1 MAGTDT
7 VFAGSIPQL
16 YDQKLGPLLF
26 APYAA
31 DLARR
36 ASPLLAGRLLETAAG
51 TGIVTRHLAAALKP
65 AVEIVATDLN
75 QPMLDH
81 AARQPG
87 TGRVTWQQADAQA
100 LPFPDATF
108 GVVACQFG
116 AMFFPDRVKAYREAR
131 RVLAPGGHL
140 IFSVWDRLE
149 STPVMAAAVEG
160 LAKRY
165 PQQESWFLDRTP
177 CGYHDP
183 QVIGND
189 LRQAGFTV
197 VRTRVVKLEGQLSS
211 ALDAAIGLC
220 QGTPMRAEIE
230 ALDDDMEAA
239 TRAAAAA
246 IAARCGDGPSTT
258 PLQAVV
264 VETTK

>member
-1 MAGTDT
+1 MAGTDS

-16 YDQKLGPLLF
+16 YDEKLGPLLF
-26 APYAA
+26 EPYAI
-31 DLARR
+31 DLAKR
-36 ASPLLAGRLLETAAG
+36 ASGLVAGRLLETAAG
-51 TGIVTRHLAAALKP
+51 TGILTRQLAAHLAP

-87 TGRVTWQQADAQA
+87 TSRVTWQQADAQA
-100 LPFPDATF
+100 LPFPDNTF

-116 AMFFPDRVKAYREAR
+116 AMFFPDKVKAYREAR

-140 IFSVWDRLE
+140 MFSVWDRLE
-149 STPVMAAAVEG
+149 TSPVMAAAVEG
-160 LAKRY
+160 LAKRH
-165 PQQESWFLDRTP
+165 PQQKSWFLDRTP

-189 LRQAGFTV
+189 LRQAGFTI
-197 VRTRVVKLEGQLSS
+197 VRTRVVKQTGQFTS

-220 QGTPMRAEIE
+220 QGTPMRAEVE
-230 ALDDDMEAA
+230 ALGDDLEAA
-239 TRAAAAA
+239 TKAAAEA
-246 IAARCGDGPSTT
+246 IAARCGEGPSAT
-258 PLQAVV
+258 PLQSVI